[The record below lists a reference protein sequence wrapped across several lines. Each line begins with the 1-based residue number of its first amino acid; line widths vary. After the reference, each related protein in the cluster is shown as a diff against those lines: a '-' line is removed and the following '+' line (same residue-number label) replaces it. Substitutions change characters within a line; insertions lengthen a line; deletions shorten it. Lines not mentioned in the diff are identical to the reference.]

1 MWVWCGCSSHCW
13 YRSRCGL
20 TSVGV
25 VEALALELGIDT
37 ALLDIED
44 ELPIGRISQVPI
56 PAILPG
62 VLVGIVGP
70 GGDRRRDTF
79 DNGECFL

>member
-1 MWVWCGCSSHCW
+1 M
-13 YRSRCGL
+13 

-37 ALLDIED
+37 TLPDIED
-44 ELPIGRISQVPI
+44 ELPIGRIRQVPI

-62 VLVGIVGP
+62 VLVRIVGA

>member
-1 MWVWCGCSSHCW
+1 M
-13 YRSRCGL
+13 

-37 ALLDIED
+37 TFLDIEN
-44 ELPIGRISQVPI
+44 ELPIRRISQVPI

-62 VLVGIVGP
+62 VLVGIVGT
-70 GGDRRRDTF
+70 GGDCRRDTF
-79 DNGECFL
+79 DNGERFL